1 MSDPLAPWRSILSRS
16 LHLNRSLPN
25 ARYFQLATLTLDGK
39 PANRTVVFRGFRE
52 NTNRLQIITDA
63 RSEKIPQIHAREWGE
78 ICWYFPKTREQ
89 YRLSGSIEIIS
100 AKDTD
105 NENRQARDRVWRE
118 LSDSAR
124 IQFAWPFPKQSR
136 DGNPSAFTPAQPD
149 AMEPL
154 ENFCLLLFNP
164 VSVDH
169 LQLKGNPQDRVI
181 YTRNDVEEWCVE
193 SVNP

>member
-52 NTNRLQIITDA
+52 NTNQLQIITDA
-63 RSEKIPQIHAREWGE
+63 RSEKISQIHASEWGE
-78 ICWYFPKTREQ
+78 ICWYFPNTREQ
-89 YRLSGSIEIIS
+89 FRLSGSIEIIS

-105 NENRQARDRVWRE
+105 SENRKARDRVWRE

-124 IQFAWPFPKQSR
+124 IQFAWPCPKRPR
-136 DGNPSAFTPAQPD
+136 DGNPEAFTPAQPSD
-149 AMEPL
+149 TEPL

-181 YTRNDVEEWCVE
+181 YTQNDVGEWCVE